1 MHWTEVDGFQM
12 PNRIGGHPALD
23 FCNTW
28 AGWGQP
34 PNPHREWLPDFDRLA
49 TWAAWAGILDRTTS
63 ASLRALAAS
72 EPVRAKEV
80 VKGAHRLR
88 IDLYE
93 FLTRDHPGEAPE
105 GLVAAIHAARAAQ
118 CFTVADGKASWELP
132 EEPELVLHAISLEA
146 ASLLVGGDLD
156 RIGRCPGNDCGWLF
170 RSSQRRRWCSM
181 ASCGNR
187 AKARAHALRERDAK
201 LPGSA

>member
-1 MHWTEVDGFQM
+1 MHWTDVDGFQM

-28 AGWGQP
+28 AGWGEP
-34 PNPHREWLPDFDRLA
+34 PNPHREWVPDFDRLA
-49 TWAAWAGILDRTTS
+49 TWAAWAGIVDRKTS
-63 ASLRALAAS
+63 ARLRRLAAS
-72 EPVRAKEV
+72 EPARAREV
-80 VKGAHRLR
+80 VERAHRLR
-88 IDLYE
+88 TDLYE
-93 FLTRDHPGEAPE
+93 FLTADDRGEAPE

-118 CFTVADGKASWELP
+118 RFAVAHGEPVWQLP

-146 ASLLVGGDLD
+146 ASLLVSGDLD

-187 AKARAHALRERDAK
+187 AKVRAHAARERHSQA
-201 LPGSA
+201 PGSA

>member
-1 MHWTEVDGFQM
+1 MHWTDVDGFQM

-28 AGWGQP
+28 AGW
-34 PNPHREWLPDFDRLA
+34 
-49 TWAAWAGILDRTTS
+49 AGIVDRKTS
-63 ASLRALAAS
+63 ARVRRLAAS
-72 EPVRAKEV
+72 EPARAREV
-80 VKGAHRLR
+80 VERAHRLR
-88 IDLYE
+88 TDLYE
-93 FLTRDHPGEAPE
+93 FLTADVRGEAPE

-118 CFTVADGKASWELP
+118 RFAVAHGEPVWQLP

-187 AKARAHALRERDAK
+187 AKVRAHAARERHSQA
-201 LPGSA
+201 PGSA